1 MSGWKGMAW
10 TVVLVFVVAAGG
22 QFLAL
27 GGDVF
32 HTASTSWQV
41 IVNAGIAAVVALAIN
56 WASPWV
62 TRYGIGRASPWVTR
76 YGIGSKE

>member
-1 MSGWKGMAW
+1 MNGAKGMAW

-27 GGDVF
+27 GGDAF
-32 HTASTSWQV
+32 HTSLATWQV
-41 IVNAGIAAVVALAIN
+41 IVNSGIAAVVALAIN

-62 TRYGIGRASPWVTR
+62 TRYGV
-76 YGIGSKE
+76 GSK